1 MPYKTLDVLR
11 EGNGFS
17 LFLKEDESTG
27 LRHVVKEVGD
37 ADQDGYLARQLRIEF
52 DVFSKVDSP
61 FLLKPVEI
69 SRNGKS
75 LMYGEAQCTFAQY
88 LTRKGR
94 LEPDLGATLLEQVSQ
109 ALEALHAAGY
119 LHTCLGPASVFL
131 GPDNRILLGAFRPY
145 RMGGKEPVPDP
156 DPIPRY
162 QAPECNDA
170 AFGPVGPVSDL
181 YSLGFMALEALAG
194 AGYLGLFGPG
204 EQADSLAWHLDPSKK
219 ILDIRGS
226 LPQVPPALLELI
238 EALIIKSPPRRGIK
252 SARELVEQIARRKLV
267 STHTFS
273 GYQVD
278 REGGGFMVPAAPPRL
293 LILTPQGMT
302 GGPQVIFVPGRPV
315 LIGAQPGC
323 DWVIRGKGMA
333 SRHGVLFCD
342 RDGQWLLMDMRARG
356 DCHVNDL
363 REPVM
368 PVKKGDILRV
378 GSGTYL
384 VDLGEPL
391 DKSRMLCGV
400 NVGRMVGKNKEGK
413 HFLGNL
419 DRRHLP
425 VVLQVFPQVFGEDE
439 AWVKRLLQ
447 DASTLGNNRKGAI
460 LALHEVGRKVLS
472 DKQVIWYLIRDYCL
486 HGSMAKRISDGE
498 SVPPQ
503 RLTRYA
509 SSACK
514 ALLDASELGVNHGC
528 LHPGSLLF
536 DSADRLRVA
545 FIPLPLDGK
554 IGYRDEAGN
563 PLLGTTVHYRAP
575 ELFGKSEPGGLA
587 TDVYALAACLLHYMT
602 GKLPFDSGN
611 QSKLAVLNLKEK
623 ELEPFIPKSGGYPI
637 QEANELFRK
646 ALHPDPSKRFHGP
659 GDFIFACRKV
669 LFPQS
674 LQMNGLGEE

>member
-1 MPYKTLDVLR
+1 
-11 EGNGFS
+11 
-17 LFLKEDESTG
+17 
-27 LRHVVKEVGD
+27 
-37 ADQDGYLARQLRIEF
+37 
-52 DVFSKVDSP
+52 
-61 FLLKPVEI
+61 
-69 SRNGKS
+69 
-75 LMYGEAQCTFAQY
+75 
-88 LTRKGR
+88 
-94 LEPDLGATLLEQVSQ
+94 
-109 ALEALHAAGY
+109 
-119 LHTCLGPASVFL
+119 
-131 GPDNRILLGAFRPY
+131 
-145 RMGGKEPVPDP
+145 
-156 DPIPRY
+156 
-162 QAPECNDA
+162 
-170 AFGPVGPVSDL
+170 
-181 YSLGFMALEALAG
+181 
-194 AGYLGLFGPG
+194 
-204 EQADSLAWHLDPSKK
+204 
-219 ILDIRGS
+219 
-226 LPQVPPALLELI
+226 
-238 EALIIKSPPRRGIK
+238 
-252 SARELVEQIARRKLV
+252 
-267 STHTFS
+267 
-273 GYQVD
+273 
-278 REGGGFMVPAAPPRL
+278 
-293 LILTPQGMT
+293 
-302 GGPQVIFVPGRPV
+302 
-315 LIGAQPGC
+315 
-323 DWVIRGKGMA
+323 
-333 SRHGVLFCD
+333 
-342 RDGQWLLMDMRARG
+342 
-356 DCHVNDL
+356 
-363 REPVM
+363 
-368 PVKKGDILRV
+368 
-378 GSGTYL
+378 
-384 VDLGEPL
+384 
-391 DKSRMLCGV
+391 
-400 NVGRMVGKNKEGK
+400 
-413 HFLGNL
+413 
-419 DRRHLP
+419 

-674 LQMNGLGEE
+674 LQMDGLGEE